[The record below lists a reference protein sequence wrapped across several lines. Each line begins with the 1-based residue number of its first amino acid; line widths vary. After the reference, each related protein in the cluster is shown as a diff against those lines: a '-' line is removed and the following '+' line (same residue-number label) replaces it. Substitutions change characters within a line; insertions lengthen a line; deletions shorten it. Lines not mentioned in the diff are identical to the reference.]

1 MKRANT
7 NDKIQTGLRI
17 PEQRCAELSRMAET
31 MGISLNALVLLL
43 VDIGL
48 SAVNLGVEAAA
59 RSGLHNLQHSD
70 EQ

>member
-1 MKRANT
+1 MEHT

-17 PEQRCAELSRMAET
+17 PAQSCAELSCMAEV
-31 MGISLNALVLLL
+31 MGISLNSLILFL

-59 RSGLHNLQHSD
+59 RSEPHSPQHSD
-70 EQ
+70 AL